1 MDKCE
6 NRRLE
11 YLWGTFLRTLRKKK
25 SIFLKNG
32 RARSERSIGR
42 EDSARGIGA
51 RISREG
57 LGKMSW
63 HSSVCVRVRYAKAIP
78 RRRGIAYPQHAES

>member
-1 MDKCE
+1 M
-6 NRRLE
+6 L
-11 YLWGTFLRTLRKKK
+11 K
-25 SIFLKNG
+25 SPTGVLVGHIFANAAEEKIVFLKMAVG
-32 RARSERSIGR
+32 EETLDLVLSFGR

-63 HSSVCVRVRYAKAIP
+63 RSSVCVRVRYPKTIP
-78 RRRGIAYPQHAES
+78 RRRGIAYS

>member
-1 MDKCE
+1 MAVGE
-6 NRRLE
+6 E
-11 YLWGTFLRTLRKKK
+11 TLDLVL
-25 SIFLKNG
+25 SF
-32 RARSERSIGR
+32 GR

-63 HSSVCVRVRYAKAIP
+63 RSSVCVRVRYPKTIP
-78 RRRGIAYPQHAES
+78 RRRGIAYS

>member
-11 YLWGTFLRTLRKKK
+11 YLWGTFSRAQRKKK

-42 EDSARGIGA
+42 EDSVRGIGA
-51 RISREG
+51 WISRGG
-57 LGKMSW
+57 LEI
-63 HSSVCVRVRYAKAIP
+63 CVLARKFLN
-78 RRRGIAYPQHAES
+78 